1 MGQITPFYLNRLE
14 YLLKNE
20 KVMKVNV
27 KHPTFQSYL
36 EDVTTNI
43 LSLISIENYF
53 KLNNDAKIG
62 IQFIVLKYIDSSLKI
77 RLSIEEEDIKKF
89 IHYLLIRSDEN
100 ENYEFSGILKDLNS
114 NFDLLISK
122 TKTKEVRK
130 SRRIKKEITD

>member
-1 MGQITPFYLNRLE
+1 
-14 YLLKNE
+14 
-20 KVMKVNV
+20 MKINV

-36 EDVTTNI
+36 EEVTTNI

-53 KLNNDAKIG
+53 TLNNDAKIG

-89 IHYLLIRSDEN
+89 IHYLLKRSNEN
-100 ENYEFSGILKDLNS
+100 ENYEFSGVLKDLNT
-114 NFDLLISK
+114 NFDILI
-122 TKTKEVRK
+122 TKTEPKEIRK

>member
-1 MGQITPFYLNRLE
+1 
-14 YLLKNE
+14 
-20 KVMKVNV
+20 MKVNV